1 MERKKGI
8 PLVAIV
14 IFITLLVAVILT
26 CVIILGANKKNKN
39 VNQNQIAFTNTSEQS
54 ETPPEDEPDEGEEI
68 TNEDILNQ
76 DEDIQNVYSLV
87 GNNKTFAKYAIYSSG
102 GFNVEDDDMPDDLK
116 LKLSMAQ
123 VTNSD
128 LDNQNKTVPQEKIEE
143 YAEKLFETTDDI
155 EYKDFSLYDSDTN
168 FTDAYK
174 IIGYVYNEENE
185 NYEIR
190 ENDVTEDTPSEIT
203 ELITKAVKYED
214 KIELYVQ
221 PLFVKTFFSNE
232 IQGMGCEIFGDYD
245 FQNKDY
251 VPDSSLIAIAYTDY
265 DTVLK
270 SEYAKDIDGYKYS
283 EVSSNLDMNKVQE
296 YKYTFIKVD
305 DEYKIQAFESVE
317 TNDPSNDNDDADD
330 EMTDK
335 DKEAFN
341 EVILEYEGQ
350 EKSSSDV
357 KMLLENII
365 RQNETNADNTD
376 IIIGVTIDRTKV
388 ELESDDVKA
397 LDDEIKKLEDLL
409 EEDSKYTVKP
419 IYKSGIIS
427 SVTITTET

>member
-1 MERKKGI
+1 
-8 PLVAIV
+8 
-14 IFITLLVAVILT
+14 
-26 CVIILGANKKNKN
+26 
-39 VNQNQIAFTNTSEQS
+39 
-54 ETPPEDEPDEGEEI
+54 
-68 TNEDILNQ
+68 LNQ

-87 GNNKTFAKYAIYSSG
+87 GNSKTFAKYAIYSSG
-102 GFNVEDDDMPDDLK
+102 GFNVEDDNLPDDLK

-143 YAEKLFETTDDI
+143 YAEKLFENTDDI

-203 ELITKAVKYED
+203 ELITKAIKYED

-296 YKYTFIKVD
+296 YKYTFIKVCL
-305 DEYKIQAFESVE
+305 F
-317 TNDPSNDNDDADD
+317 TN
-330 EMTDK
+330 
-335 DKEAFN
+335 
-341 EVILEYEGQ
+341 IL
-350 EKSSSDV
+350 
-357 KMLLENII
+357 
-365 RQNETNADNTD
+365 
-376 IIIGVTIDRTKV
+376 
-388 ELESDDVKA
+388 
-397 LDDEIKKLEDLL
+397 
-409 EEDSKYTVKP
+409 
-419 IYKSGIIS
+419 
-427 SVTITTET
+427 